1 MERMKSY
8 RGGKHY
14 RERAEECRVIAEVLR
29 TAELREQML
38 QVAADYE
45 GMADLADKLSHD
57 LRISEVQPVAMTSLG
72 SAKRKKRCL
81 PGKPLS
87 RAP

>member
-29 TAELREQML
+29 TAELREQMGQSGKTRAEAHFDWNRKIDQIL
-38 QVAADYE
+38 EVYRAA
-45 GMADLADKLSHD
+45 MA
-57 LRISEVQPVAMTSLG
+57 R
-72 SAKRKKRCL
+72 
-81 PGKPLS
+81 
-87 RAP
+87 RAERGGRRRA